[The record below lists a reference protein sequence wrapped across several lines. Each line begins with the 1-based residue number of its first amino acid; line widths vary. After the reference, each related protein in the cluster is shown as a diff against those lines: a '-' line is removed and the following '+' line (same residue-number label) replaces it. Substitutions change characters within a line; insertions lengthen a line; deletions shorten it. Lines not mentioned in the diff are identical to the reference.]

1 MQKSCRRCTLAV
13 FVVEVERLSGVPGFG
28 PHDLPHRRVS
38 LVHLGG
44 VPWARIREAVGHDL
58 VSAAH
63 TSSHIMVDETEL
75 NSRAI
80 LDRT

>member
-1 MQKSCRRCTLAV
+1 MQKSCRNCSLAI
-13 FVVEVERLSGVPGFG
+13 FLVEVEHLSIIPVFG

-38 LVHLGG
+38 LLHLSG

-58 VSAAH
+58 VTAAR
-63 TSSHIMVDETEL
+63 SYSHVMADETEL
-75 NSRAI
+75 NYRAL